1 MMQRLSVVSSVSKVR
16 PLHLEAQHTGE
27 APVPS
32 KEALS
37 IARGTKNLCWT
48 AHTVHLIIAGTLRM
62 QVSFVIIE
70 R

>member
-1 MMQRLSVVSSVSKVR
+1 MMQRSSAVSSVSKVR
-16 PLHLEAQHTGE
+16 PLHLEAQHTDK

-32 KEALS
+32 KEAMS

-48 AHTVHLIIAGTLRM
+48 AHTVHLIIAGTLKM
-62 QVSFVIIE
+62 QVLFVIIE